1 MLIFYCS
8 TMRIDRHTK
17 SKMEDRSITILYLSQ
32 IILKRQKK
40 KKLYNYNNTL
50 IIRNDVMFQV
60 ALTLFLKSK
69 NIAPQIVN
77 RRVFELLLN
86 KKVIRLTHNSMYCRA
101 GGNNRRI

>member
-1 MLIFYCS
+1 
-8 TMRIDRHTK
+8 
-17 SKMEDRSITILYLSQ
+17 
-32 IILKRQKK
+32 
-40 KKLYNYNNTL
+40 
-50 IIRNDVMFQV
+50 MFQV